1 MIEQI
6 FSRGGSFS
14 IFPYRVFYLDSSPD
28 YPLQA
33 GFGISS
39 KKFKKAVDRNRVK
52 RLGREVYRVQK
63 ISLANQLRQTNRSLA
78 LFFVYTAKELPVYP
92 DLYEKMK
99 LILEKLMQLGNEKI
113 SSGH

>member
-1 MIEQI
+1 LIEQI
-6 FSRGGSFS
+6 FSRGGRFTV
-14 IFPYRVFYLDSSPD
+14 FPYRVFYLEHPPNQ
-28 YPLQA
+28 PLQA

-39 KKFKKAVDRNRVK
+39 RIFKRAVDRNRIK

-63 ISLANQLRQTNRSLA
+63 NPLAGELKQTNRSLA
-78 LFFVYTAKELPVYP
+78 LFFVYTAKELPVYA

-99 LILEKLMQLGNEKI
+99 LILEKLMELGNEKN